1 MVRLEQ
7 VEVAALLG
15 FGMILIAL
23 GVDLCKEGQ
32 YETGV
37 VLVVVGLG
45 LLLAYYVLSERRMLK
60 WLSEGK

>member
-15 FGMILIAL
+15 FGMVLIAL

-45 LLLAYYVLSERRMLK
+45 LLLAYYILSERNIMRLI
-60 WLSEGK
+60 G

>member
-23 GVDLCKEGQ
+23 GVNLCKEGQ

-37 VLVVVGLG
+37 VLVAVGLG
-45 LLLAYYVLSERRMLK
+45 LLLAYYVLSQKAIMRLI
-60 WLSEGK
+60 G

>member
-15 FGMILIAL
+15 FGMVLIAL

-37 VLVVVGLG
+37 VLVLVGLAV
-45 LLLAYYVLSERRMLK
+45 LLAYYALSRKL
-60 WLSEGK
+60 L